1 MKTIR
6 FSIPWAK
13 AFDSR
18 LFLPVAVLVL
28 ILLFDLVFIPG
39 FFNLEVR
46 DGHLYGSLIDI
57 LRNSAPTVV
66 LAIGMTLVIATGGVD
81 LSVGATMA
89 ISASVASILIDPRIV
104 GITLQGDIGA
114 VIGDPTYSFVPIVA
128 VIVVSLLVAIVCGLW
143 NGLLV
148 SYGRM
153 QPMVATLILMIA
165 GRGIAQLIT
174 NSIKIIIFNDAFA
187 YIGNGFIVLP
197 FSLFIV
203 AALFLAAWLL
213 TRRTALGLYV
223 ESVGISFRS
232 SFYSGINE
240 KRVKLF
246 AYAFCGF
253 CAGVAG
259 LVAVSSTRT
268 SDANQIGLYTEL
280 DAILAVV
287 IGGTVLGA
295 GGRFSLLGSAI
306 GGLVIQAT
314 TTSMYAVGVPAS
326 AITAVKAVV
335 VIAVVLLYSQQVQD
349 LIRDIGGRYRA
360 KARAS

>member
-1 MKTIR
+1 MKTTR

-13 AFDSR
+13 AFESR
-18 LFLPVAVLVL
+18 LFLPVAVLAL
-28 ILLFDLVFIPG
+28 ILLFDLIFVPG

-114 VIGDPTYSFVPIVA
+114 VVGDPTYSFVPIVA

-213 TRRTALGLYV
+213 TRRTALGLFV

-349 LIRDIGGRYRA
+349 LMRGIGGRYRA
-360 KARAS
+360 KAPAP